1 MTSKKRK
8 NLQKNRNILRTSR
21 NQHLTYGKAVAEALR
36 RELKNNHTPAKTLGR
51 WTGAGNRTVTNW
63 LGGVRGPSGHHLVS
77 LIGKSD
83 EVFRTVL
90 QLAKRLPPSDSNELG
105 TARMH
110 AVELLKLL
118 ECGLTGLNDHLPQ
131 ATVPIPQPVQIA
143 SAVKAP
149 SASGI
154 DSEANESLSGQ
165 QKSAGLSMVRQH

>member
-8 NLQKNRNILRTSR
+8 TLPKSRNILRTSR
-21 NQHLTYGKAVAEALR
+21 NQHLTYGKEVAAALR
-36 RELKNNHTPAKTLGR
+36 RELKNNHTAAKTLGR

-90 QLAKRLPPSDSNELG
+90 QLAKRLPSPDSNELG

-118 ECGLTGLNDHLPQ
+118 ECGLTSLNDRLPQ
-131 ATVPIPQPVQIA
+131 APLPVAQSVQVA
-143 SAVKAP
+143 SPLKAP
-149 SASGI
+149 SASRI
-154 DSEANESLSGQ
+154 ELEANDSLSGRE
-165 QKSAGLSMVRQH
+165 KSTDLSTVPQH